1 MSKNLRLND
10 FQPQEEYVYLTYSLK
25 NDKKEESRVLPM
37 EKKNTRDWSKYD
49 ENVVTRYKL
58 MFPLLRLRTLV
69 GITPGR
75 EQVC

>member
-1 MSKNLRLND
+1 
-10 FQPQEEYVYLTYSLK
+10 
-25 NDKKEESRVLPM
+25 M
-37 EKKNTRDWSKYD
+37 EKKNSRDWSKYD